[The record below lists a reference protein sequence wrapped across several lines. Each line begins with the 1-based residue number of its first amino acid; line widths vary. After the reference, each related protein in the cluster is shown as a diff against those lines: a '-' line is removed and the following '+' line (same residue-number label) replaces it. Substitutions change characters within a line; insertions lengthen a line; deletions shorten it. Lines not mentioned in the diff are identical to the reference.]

1 MLGFNAKTAE
11 AYAERLKKEKTA
23 IELAPELMLV
33 AERQAR
39 SSHEGWVKGKKSRG
53 YIYGPKTN
61 DDPNK
66 GPLTNPLL
74 LPYEDL
80 PQEVKDSNIA
90 NAVTVLNI
98 LNKRGVK
105 WVDFTKMVL
114 YPIAKEIHDDWCRE
128 KLQNGWVWGPI
139 TDKEKKIH
147 RDLVPFKTL
156 VMNPELR
163 GDIQY
168 DIDTAKQILVD
179 MISNL
184 DLFPIIPDLAILSS
198 EVKN

>member
-1 MLGFNAKTAE
+1 MLGFNVKCAE
-11 AYAERLKKEKTA
+11 EYAERLKKEKTA
-23 IELAPELMLV
+23 IELTPELMLV
-33 AERQAR
+33 AERQAK
-39 SSHEGWVKGKKSRG
+39 SSHEGWVKGKKARG

-66 GPLTNPLL
+66 GPLTNPLII
-74 LPYEDL
+74 PYEEL

-98 LNKRGVK
+98 LNRKGVK
-105 WVDFTKMVL
+105 WVNLTKMIL
-114 YPIAKEIHDDWCRE
+114 YPIAEEIHDDWCRE

-156 VMNPELR
+156 VMNPELQ

-168 DIDTAKQILVD
+168 DIDTAKQILID
-179 MISNL
+179 MISNV
-184 DLFPIIPDLAILSS
+184 DLFPIFPHLSAFRC
-198 EVKN
+198 EI

>member
-1 MLGFNAKTAE
+1 MLGFNVKCAE
-11 AYAERLKKEKTA
+11 EYAERLKKEKTA
-23 IELAPELMLV
+23 IELTPKLMLV

-39 SSHEGWVKGKKSRG
+39 SSHEGWVKGKKARG

-66 GPLTNPLL
+66 GPLTNPLII
-74 LPYEDL
+74 PYEEL

-98 LNKRGVK
+98 LNRKGVK
-105 WVDFTKMVL
+105 WVNLTKMIL
-114 YPIAKEIHDDWCRE
+114 YPIAEEIHDDWCRE

-156 VMNPELR
+156 VMNPELQ

-168 DIDTAKQILVD
+168 DIDTAKQILID
-179 MISNL
+179 MISNV
-184 DLFPIIPDLAILSS
+184 DLFPIFPHVSAFRCEI
-198 EVKN
+198 

>member
-39 SSHEGWVKGKKSRG
+39 SSHEGWVKGKKARG

-66 GPLTNPLL
+66 GPLTNPLII
-74 LPYEDL
+74 PYEEP

-98 LNKRGVK
+98 LNRKGVK
-105 WVDFTKMVL
+105 WVNLTKMIL
-114 YPIAKEIHDDWCRE
+114 YPIAEEIHDDWCRE

-156 VMNPELR
+156 VMNPELQ

-168 DIDTAKQILVD
+168 DIDTAKQILID
-179 MISNL
+179 MISNV
-184 DLFPIIPDLAILSS
+184 DLFPIFPHLSAFRC
-198 EVKN
+198 EI

>member
-1 MLGFNAKTAE
+1 MLGFNVKCAE
-11 AYAERLKKEKTA
+11 EYAERLKKEKTA
-23 IELAPELMLV
+23 IELTPKLMLV

-39 SSHEGWVKGKKSRG
+39 SSHEGWVKGKKARG

-66 GPLTNPLL
+66 GPLTNPLII
-74 LPYEDL
+74 PYEEL

-98 LNKRGVK
+98 LNRKGVK
-105 WVDFTKMVL
+105 WVNLTKMIL
-114 YPIAKEIHDDWCRE
+114 YPIAEEIHDDWCRE

-156 VMNPELR
+156 VMNPELQ

-168 DIDTAKQILVD
+168 DIDTAKQILID
-179 MISNL
+179 MISNV
-184 DLFPIIPDLAILSS
+184 DLFPIFPHLSAFRR
-198 EVKN
+198 EI

>member
-1 MLGFNAKTAE
+1 MLGFNVKCAE
-11 AYAERLKKEKTA
+11 EYAERLKKEKTA
-23 IELAPELMLV
+23 IELTPKLMLV

-39 SSHEGWVKGKKSRG
+39 SSHEGWVKGKKARG

-66 GPLTNPLL
+66 GPLTNPLII
-74 LPYEDL
+74 PYEEP

-98 LNKRGVK
+98 LNRKGVK
-105 WVDFTKMVL
+105 WVNLTKMIL
-114 YPIAKEIHDDWCRE
+114 YPIAEEIHDDWCRE

-156 VMNPELR
+156 VMNPELQ

-168 DIDTAKQILVD
+168 DIDTAKQILID
-179 MISNL
+179 MISNV
-184 DLFPIIPDLAILSS
+184 DLFPIFPHLSAFRC
-198 EVKN
+198 EI

>member
-1 MLGFNAKTAE
+1 
-11 AYAERLKKEKTA
+11 
-23 IELAPELMLV
+23 MLV

-39 SSHEGWVKGKKSRG
+39 SSHEGWVKGKKARG

>member
-1 MLGFNAKTAE
+1 MLGFNVKCAE
-11 AYAERLKKEKTA
+11 EYAERLKKEKTA
-23 IELAPELMLV
+23 IELTPELMLV

-39 SSHEGWVKGKKSRG
+39 SSHEGWVKGKKARG

-66 GPLTNPLL
+66 GPLTNPLII
-74 LPYEDL
+74 PYEEL

-98 LNKRGVK
+98 LNRKGVK
-105 WVDFTKMVL
+105 WVNLTKMIL
-114 YPIAKEIHDDWCRE
+114 YPIAEEIHDDWCRE

-147 RDLVPFKTL
+147 RDLVPFKTF
-156 VMNPELR
+156 VMNPELQ

-168 DIDTAKQILVD
+168 DIDTAKQILID
-179 MISNL
+179 MISNV
-184 DLFPIIPDLAILSS
+184 DLFPIFPHLSAFRC
-198 EVKN
+198 EI

>member
-11 AYAERLKKEKTA
+11 VYAERLKTEKTA
-23 IELAPELMLV
+23 IELAPELMRV

-39 SSHEGWVKGKKSRG
+39 SSHEGWVKGKKARG

-74 LPYEDL
+74 LPYEEL

-147 RDLVPFKTL
+147 RDLIPFKTL

-184 DLFPIIPDLAILSS
+184 DLFPIIPDLTILSS

>member
-1 MLGFNAKTAE
+1 MLGFNVKCAE
-11 AYAERLKKEKTA
+11 EYAERLKKEKTA
-23 IELAPELMLV
+23 IELTPKLMLV

-39 SSHEGWVKGKKSRG
+39 SSHEGWVKGKKARG

-66 GPLTNPLL
+66 GPLTNPLII
-74 LPYEDL
+74 PYEEL

-98 LNKRGVK
+98 LNRKGVK
-105 WVDFTKMVL
+105 WVNLTKMIL
-114 YPIAKEIHDDWCRE
+114 YPIAEEIHDDWCRE

-156 VMNPELR
+156 VMNPELQ

-168 DIDTAKQILVD
+168 DIDTAKQILID
-179 MISNL
+179 MISNV
-184 DLFPIIPDLAILSS
+184 DLFPIFPHLSAFRC
-198 EVKN
+198 EI

>member
-11 AYAERLKKEKTA
+11 AYAEQLKREKTA

-39 SSHEGWVKGKKSRG
+39 SSHEGWVKGKKARG

-156 VMNPELR
+156 VMNPDLR

-168 DIDTAKQILVD
+168 DIDTAKQILID
-179 MISNL
+179 MISNV